1 MNILIADD
9 EISMLKILCAYFKK
23 ENFNVLTAKN
33 GEEALDIFYENK
45 IDLAILDWMMPV
57 IDGIEVCKEIKENSN
72 TKVLMLTAKSQSEDE
87 IEALNIGADEYIKKP
102 FDPRVLIIR
111 AKKLVNYKNT
121 INIKDLKI
129 DFSSNKVFKSSN
141 ELPLT
146 KKELE
151 LMHCLINNKGI
162 VLSREKLLD
171 LVWGLDYDGDF
182 RTVDTHVRRLRAKI
196 GEDIIK
202 TYRGLGYSLEDFND

>member
-9 EISMLKILCAYFKK
+9 EVSMIKILCAYFKK
-23 ENFNVLTAKN
+23 EGFNVFTAKN
-33 GEEALDIFYENK
+33 GEEALNVFYENK

-57 IDGIEVCKEIKENSN
+57 IDGIEACKEIKENSN

-111 AKKLVNYKNT
+111 AKKLVNYKDT

-129 DFSSNKVFKSSN
+129 DFESNKVFKGDD
-141 ELPLT
+141 ELLLT

-151 LMHCLINNKGI
+151 LMRCLVNNKGI
-162 VLSREKLLD
+162 VLSRERLLD

-182 RTVDTHVRRLRAKI
+182 RTVDTHIRRLRTKV
-196 GEDIIK
+196 GEDIIR
-202 TYRGLGYSLEDFND
+202 TYRGLGYSLEDFYD

>member
-9 EISMLKILCAYFKK
+9 EVSMIKILCAYFKK
-23 ENFNVLTAKN
+23 EGFNVFTAKN
-33 GEEALDIFYENK
+33 GEEALNVFYENK

-57 IDGIEVCKEIKENSN
+57 IDGIGVCKEIKENSN

-87 IEALNIGADEYIKKP
+87 IEALNIGADEYVKKP

-111 AKKLVNYKNT
+111 AKKLVNYKDT

-129 DFSSNKVFKSSN
+129 DFESNKVFKGN
-141 ELPLT
+141 DELLLT

-151 LMHCLINNKGI
+151 LIHCLVNNKGI
-162 VLSREKLLD
+162 VLSRERLLD

-182 RTVDTHVRRLRAKI
+182 RTVDTHIRRLRTKV

-202 TYRGLGYSLEDFND
+202 TYRGLGYSLEDFDD